1 MEELYYVPS
10 MKVNAKVS
18 DLVLEGYHIEI
29 DGITYQKLSRKPRGR
44 SVRRRLKSLK
54 SNTRILIYS

>member
-18 DLVLEGYHIEI
+18 DLVIEGNHIEI
-29 DGITYQKLSRKPRGR
+29 DGITFQRLSRKPRGR
-44 SVRRRLKSLK
+44 SVKRKLFSEK